1 MLSTVTE
8 TDVFATLLE
17 SHSHPAVPRWGIVIA
32 VVLHAGVLSVLLL
45 RPGSTVRAEI
55 AILPRDAFP
64 PVEIVDTRQPP
75 TAPVGPPNEPIVIT
89 VPLPG
94 PIPGVPELPIPTV
107 GSPGTMAPSGS
118 APGEWTVDP
127 MPVSLVQEPPVLL
140 QAPLP
145 AYPPRMRDAGIEGS
159 VLIEA
164 VVDTLGRVEPGS
176 LRIVSSDRAEF
187 AAPAT
192 VSIGAALFRPA
203 RVFGRPVRVL
213 VRVPVAFRLR

>member
-1 MLSTVTE
+1 M
-8 TDVFATLLE
+8 FATLLE
-17 SHSHPAVPRWGIVIA
+17 SQSHPAPRWGIVIA
-32 VVLHAGVLSVLLL
+32 VILHAGVLSVLLL

-55 AILPRDAFP
+55 VRFHAVEYFAPEPVRSGSGTTVGLP
-64 PVEIVDTRQPP
+64 I
-75 TAPVGPPNEPIVIT
+75 EPHFTTT

-94 PIPGVPELPIPTV
+94 PIPGVPELPMPTV
-107 GSPGTMAPSGS
+107 GSPGTMAPTGS
-118 APGEWTVDP
+118 APGEWTGDP

-159 VLIEA
+159 VLVEA

-176 LRIVSSDRAEF
+176 LRIVSSDRVEF

-203 RVFGRPVRVL
+203 RVLGRPVRVL